1 MLPSPWQ
8 GEGLGTKVNKIEVM
22 MTTITIS
29 LPADHLQKLREV
41 AAQYRIAPEDLVRA
55 SVEELLAQPEEEF
68 KRALEYVLDKNAE
81 LYRRLA

>member
-1 MLPSPWQ
+1 MRI
-8 GEGLGTKVNKIEVM
+8 NKTEVM

-41 AAQYRIAPEDLVRA
+41 AAQYRVAPEDLVRA
-55 SVEELLAQPEEEF
+55 SIEELLAQPEEEF
-68 KRALEYVLDKNAE
+68 KRALEHVLDKNAE

>member
-1 MLPSPWQ
+1 MR
-8 GEGLGTKVNKIEVM
+8 VNKMEVM

-41 AAQYRIAPEDLVRA
+41 AAQYRVAPEDLVRA

-68 KRALEYVLDKNAE
+68 KRALDYVLNKNAE

>member
-1 MLPSPWQ
+1 MRI
-8 GEGLGTKVNKIEVM
+8 NKTEVM

-41 AAQYRIAPEDLVRA
+41 AAQYRVAPEDLVLA
-55 SVEELLAQPEEEF
+55 SIEELLAQPEEEF